1 MLSLIKVASIH
12 KLVHKKGFPI
22 LVIAGAGFILS
33 IPVVLYGIPFFSDDG
48 VTHHAVWYTH
58 FAEQF
63 WAGDIYPRWLMDMN
77 GGLGSPVFFYYPPL
91 PYFLTSLLKPF
102 FPNDPYGWYQLGLSA
117 SLALTASGL
126 CAYLWLKEMTNR
138 GSALVAAILYMAT
151 PYHLASDLYIRSSL
165 AEYWAFV
172 WMPLILFFVHKIVK
186 GHRLSVAGL
195 AVSYALLVMTHL
207 PTTLIFSFIPIC
219 YAFFTSSTGRKLK
232 TAAIIT
238 GAMALGTGLS
248 AVYLWPALTTQ
259 QFVFLDRMSTGY
271 FSYKNWLLF
280 SNFSLWRDE
289 KLPLLLLTL
298 NLAVIACC
306 AFIITRFNP
315 NKFIRR
321 INAFW
326 LVVVTVSVLMMT
338 GLSRPIWLIFPTLQM
353 IQFPW
358 RFNAIIS
365 LAITALLALSIFSA
379 TKSKSV
385 PLKLTKAIALVL
397 IAAWI
402 PVTCWAVCEAYSF
415 SNHTQEEVN
424 YKKREIEQSREV
436 PEYYPRWNAAM
447 SEFDWEASNYE
458 EGWDGELNK
467 IFESLL
473 QRVGDTGGSLSKV
486 KIVEGAGQIAINS
499 WKPREISL
507 HIETPTGMKLYVS
520 QFYYPNWTAHLI
532 EESSSLDVQPSQPDG
547 LISLSIP
554 EGNHQVL
561 LVLERSKAEDIG
573 RFISL
578 ISIVLILSFIVAIKR
593 QQNRPLRFSSPES
606 TKNHNS

>member
-12 KLVHKKGFPI
+12 KLAQIKVFPI
-22 LVIAGAGFILS
+22 LVIAGAGFVLT
-33 IPVVLYGIPFFSDDG
+33 IPVLIYGIPFFSDDG

-58 FAEQF
+58 FSEQL
-63 WAGDIYPRWLMDMN
+63 WAGNLYPRWLMGMN

-102 FPNDPYGWYQLGLSA
+102 FPGDLYGWHQLGVSA

-126 CAYLWLKEMTNR
+126 CAYLWLKEMTMR
-138 GSALVAAILYMAT
+138 SSALVAAVLYMAT
-151 PYHLASDLYIRSSL
+151 PYHLAADLYIRSSL

-172 WMPLILFFVHKIVK
+172 WMPLILFFTHKIVK
-186 GHRLSVAGL
+186 GHRPAVAGL

-207 PTTLIFSFIPIC
+207 PTTLIFSPIPIC
-219 YAFFTSSTGRKLK
+219 YAFFTSSAGRKLK
-232 TAAIIT
+232 TIAIVLV
-238 GAMALGTGLS
+238 AMALGTGLS

-259 QFVFLDRMSTGY
+259 QFVFLDRMRTGY

-326 LVVVTVSVLMMT
+326 LLVVMASVLMMT
-338 GLSRPIWLIFPTLQM
+338 EISSPIWLIFPILQM

-365 LAITALLALSIFSA
+365 LATTALLALAICS
-379 TKSKSV
+379 TKKRSSV
-385 PLKLTKAIALVL
+385 PLKISKAIAVL
-397 IAAWI
+397 LIVVWI
-402 PVTCWAVCEAYSF
+402 PVTGWAVREAYSL
-415 SNHTQEEVN
+415 SDHTQEEIN
-424 YKKREIEQSREV
+424 YKKTEIEQSREV

-447 SEFDWEASNYE
+447 TEFDWEASNYE
-458 EGWDGELNK
+458 EGWDGQLNN
-467 IFESLL
+467 IFKSLL
-473 QRVGDTGGSLSKV
+473 QRVGETGGSLSKV
-486 KIVEGAGQIAINS
+486 KMVEGAGKATVNS
-499 WKPREISL
+499 WEPGEISL
-507 HIETPTGMKLYVS
+507 HVETPTGMKFYVS

-532 EESSSLDVQPSQPDG
+532 GESSNLNVQPSQPDG

-554 EGNHQVL
+554 KGEHQVL
-561 LVLERSKAEDIG
+561 LVLERSKAEDVG
-573 RFISL
+573 RLISL
-578 ISIVLILSFIVAIKR
+578 SSLVLLLSYIVAMKR
-593 QQNRPLRFSSPES
+593 QQNRPLSFSFSES
-606 TKNHNS
+606 TKSHSS